1 MQSAMRLF
9 GAFLCLLLSACGGG
23 GNLDQGTDN
32 GNGSNPSGTTS
43 VTLTIS
49 NSTISA
55 ATPATLTAT
64 VRNSVSGAISGALVT
79 FELNNADLGTF
90 VPAIGTALTDAN
102 GVATVSL
109 ATSNIA
115 GAGQVTA
122 SLSSGQS
129 NSVGFTMVGDGGP
142 ATGGGAQMTLTLTD
156 ANGDEVSTIDSTS
169 PGTLT
174 AHVSGI
180 SRAVIVTFAADIGDL
195 PVKTAVTDANG
206 AASVTIYAGS
216 NPGAGTATATIAT
229 GESAERV
236 FVVGATDILM
246 GSGTPFTAEQ
256 ASVSAATISAGGTA
270 TVSVQLQD
278 ADGNLF
284 TEPVEVRF
292 SSRCAAQSSPRA
304 RMSSPVTAVNGVA
317 SSTYLAQG
325 CVGSDPISVTANVGG
340 RTLSATG
347 SIEVLAAAAGS
358 IVFLDASPTQI
369 DILGTG
375 VQETSVV
382 RFQVLD
388 TNGNPVAGRN
398 VSFSLNTSVGG
409 LSVAPTTA
417 TTDDQGVAQ
426 TVVNSGTVATSI
438 RVTATV
444 DGSVPLIT
452 SQSSQLVIS
461 TGIPDQ
467 DSFSLSAVILNA
479 EGWNVDGT
487 QVVVTARL
495 ADAFNNP
502 VRNGTAVSFVTEGGA
517 IGASCVTV
525 NGACSVTWTSQNV
538 RPAGQSLLNN
548 DGTYRNP
555 RAELVNGGNFYG
567 QPFGGRATITAYAIG
582 EESFPDLN
590 GNGRFDESERT
601 AFAAT
606 DVSGQP
612 YDLADAFRDYNE
624 DGIFNPQQAGGQ
636 SGGDNEVLIDFNSN
650 GVFDTADGVYN
661 GVLCAIPSHAG
672 CADGVNQSKSVY
684 VRGSLVMV
692 MASSEAYATNPSDIR
707 IIDRDGDNLG
717 GSIDINGNGTATVQF
732 TIADVH
738 NQQMPAGSV
747 VSFATSA
754 GSIDSAPSYTW
765 PSSNYNGGRQFSVTI
780 GGADQPDS
788 GTFSVTV
795 TSPNGLVTEVVN
807 IAVNIY

>member
-1 MQSAMRLF
+1 MQSALRFF

-23 GNLDQGTDN
+23 GSLDQNTDTGGTSD
-32 GNGSNPSGTTS
+32 PSGTVS
-43 VTLTIS
+43 VALTIS
-49 NSTISA
+49 NPNIAA

-64 VRNSVSGAISGALVT
+64 VTNSISGAVAGELVT
-79 FELNNADLGTF
+79 FELDNAALGSF
-90 VPAIGTALTDAN
+90 QPALGTALTDEN

-109 ATSNIA
+109 ATLDVA

-122 SLSSGQS
+122 SISSGES
-129 NSVGFTMVGDGGP
+129 AVVGFSMAGDGG
-142 ATGGGAQMTLTLTD
+142 ASTGGAAQVTLTLTD
-156 ANGDEVSTIDSTS
+156 SSGNEITTIDSTS

-180 SRAVIVTFAADIGDL
+180 NRAVIVTFSTEIGDL
-195 PVKTAVTDANG
+195 PVNTAVTDADGN
-206 AASVTIYAGS
+206 ASVTIYAGS
-216 NPGAGTATATIAT
+216 TPGAGNASATLAT
-229 GESAERV
+229 GEPANTV
-236 FVVGATDILM
+236 VVVGATNVLM
-246 GSGTPFTAEQ
+246 GSGEPFVEEQ
-256 ASVSAATISAGGTA
+256 AAVSATTLSAGGTA
-270 TVSVQLQD
+270 TVTVRLQD
-278 ADGNLF
+278 AEGNLF
-284 TEPVEVRF
+284 TEPVEVNF
-292 SSRCAAQSSPRA
+292 SSRCATQSTPRAQISSPI
-304 RMSSPVTAVNGVA
+304 TAVNGVA

-325 CVGSDPISVTANVGG
+325 CVGSDPITVTADVGG
-340 RTLSATG
+340 RSLTATG
-347 SIEVLAAAAGS
+347 TIEVLAADAGS

-375 VQETSVV
+375 AQETSTV

-388 TNGNPVAGRN
+388 TNGNPVAGRD
-398 VSFSLNTSVGG
+398 VAFSLNTSVGG
-409 LSVAPTTA
+409 LSVSPVTA
-417 TTDDQGVAQ
+417 TTNDQGIAQ

-438 RVTATV
+438 RVTARVENTNPV
-444 DGSVPLIT
+444 IE

-467 DSFSLSAVILNA
+467 DSFSLSAEILNA

-487 QVVVTARL
+487 EVEVTARL

-502 VRNGTAVSFVTEGGA
+502 VRDGTAVTFVTEGGS
-517 IGASCVTV
+517 IGSSCVTV
-525 NGACSVTWTSQNV
+525 DGACSVTWKSQNA
-538 RPAGQSLLNN
+538 RPVGQSLSNN

-590 GNGRFDESERT
+590 GNGRFDETERT
-601 AFAAT
+601 AFAGT

-612 YDLADAFRDYNE
+612 FDLDDAFNDYNE
-624 DGIFNPQQAGGQ
+624 DGVFNPQQTGGQ
-636 SGGDNEVLIDFNSN
+636 SGGDVEELIDFNN
-650 GVFDTADGVYN
+650 DGVFDTADGVYN
-661 GVLCAIPSHAG
+661 GVLCSIPAHAG
-672 CADGVNQSKSVY
+672 CADGISQSKSVY

-692 MASSEAYATNPSDIR
+692 MASSEAYATAGADIR

-717 GSIDINGNGTATVQF
+717 GSIDITGNGSATVQF
-732 TIADVH
+732 TIADIH
-738 NQQMPAGSV
+738 NQQMPAGST
-747 VSFATSA
+747 VSFTTSA

-788 GTFSVTV
+788 GTFLVTV
-795 TSPNGLVTEVVN
+795 TSPNGLVSEVVS
-807 IAVNIY
+807 IPVNIF